1 MINFNFPILKNKFK
15 QNFKI
20 KKELLKL
27 IDEQKSGEL
36 KQDDSYYTDSIS
48 KVDWDKRH
56 DTKRKWVNL
65 VGPYLEKHFTEEVK
79 KIGLSKVQIYELWFQ
94 QYNKG
99 DTHGWHTH
107 GHNFTGVY
115 YLEFGKTA
123 PRTQIVEPLSLKI
136 IDVDAEQG
144 DIIIFPSMFIHR
156 APPSKTKKRKTIIS
170 FNFNA
175 EYVEDNFLK
184 EIKKREN
191 INN

>member
-1 MINFNFPILKNKFK
+1 MIPFNFPILKSKFK
-15 QNFKI
+15 KNLKVR
-20 KKELLKL
+20 KKLLELINKQ
-27 IDEQKSGEL
+27 DSDSL
-36 KQDDSYYTDSIS
+36 KQMDAYYTDSIS
-48 KVDWDKRH
+48 KLDWDRRG
-56 DTKRKWVNL
+56 DNEREWTKFI
-65 VGPYLEKHFTEEVK
+65 GPSLINHFKEEVK
-79 KIGLSKVQIYELWFQ
+79 KIGLTNIQLHDMWFQ
-94 QYNKG
+94 QYHKG

-123 PRTQIVEPLSLKI
+123 PRTQIVEPLSLRI

-156 APPSKTKKRKTIIS
+156 APTSKTKKRKTIIS

-184 EIKKREN
+184 KIKEHEN
-191 INN
+191 INC